1 MSELRT
7 NRIVP
12 RDGLPSGSSGGIIQ
26 VKQTVKTDTFSKNS
40 SSWADITGMSVSI
53 TPTRADSKVFVM
65 VDIKIGT
72 EHGDSDF
79 QIKLVRGSTDVYVGD
94 TDGNRT
100 SSSMGTSSY
109 GMPVNDTDGQYY
121 LKQVSLNYLD
131 SPSTTSST
139 TYKLQIINFG
149 GRTNYVNRTGNDNNS
164 QTYPRTASSITV
176 MEVSG

>member
-26 VKQTVKTDTFSKNS
+26 VKQTVKSDTFSKNS

-72 EHGDSDF
+72 DHGDSDF
-79 QIKLVRGSTDVYVGD
+79 NIKIVRGSTDIYIGD
-94 TDGNRT
+94 ADGSRRR
-100 SSSMGTSSY
+100 SSMGAPSY
-109 GMPVNDTDGQYY
+109 GMPSNTSDGQYY

-139 TYKLQIINFG
+139 TYKLQIRNYG
-149 GRTNYVNRTGNDNNS
+149 GRTNFVNRTGNDTNS
-164 QTYPRTASSITV
+164 QVYPRTASSITV

>member
-26 VKQTVKTDTFSKNS
+26 MKQTVKTDTFSKNS

-53 TPTRADSKVFVM
+53 APTRADSKVFVM

-72 EHGDSDF
+72 DHGDSDF
-79 QIKLVRGSTDVYVGD
+79 QMKIVRGSTDVYIGD

-100 SSSMGTSSY
+100 SSSMGTPSY
-109 GMPVNDTDGQYY
+109 GMPANDTDGEYY
-121 LKQVSLNYLD
+121 LKQVSLMFLD

-139 TYKLQIINFG
+139 TYKLQIRNYG
-149 GRTNYVNRTGNDNNS
+149 GRTNYVNRTGNDSNT
-164 QTYPRTASSITV
+164 QVYPRTASSITV

>member
-26 VKQTVKTDTFSKNS
+26 IKQTVKSDTFSKNS

-72 EHGDSDF
+72 EHGDSDYN
-79 QIKLVRGSTDVYVGD
+79 IKLVRGSTDVYVGD
-94 TDGNRT
+94 AAGSRR
-100 SSSMGTSSY
+100 SSSMGAASY
-109 GMPVNDTDGQYY
+109 GMPSNTSDGQYY
-121 LKQVSLNYLD
+121 LQQVSLMFLD
-131 SPSTTSST
+131 SPSTTSAT
-139 TYKLQIINFG
+139 TYKLQIINVG
-149 GRTNYVNRTGNDNNS
+149 GRTNFVNRTGNDTDG
-164 QTYPRTASSITV
+164 QQYPRTASSITV

>member
-1 MSELRT
+1 M
-7 NRIVP
+7 
-12 RDGLPSGSSGGIIQ
+12 
-26 VKQTVKTDTFSKNS
+26 KQTVKTDTFSKNS

-72 EHGDSDF
+72 DHGDSDF
-79 QIKLVRGSTDVYVGD
+79 QMKIVRGSTDVYIGD

-100 SSSMGTSSY
+100 SSSMGTPSY
-109 GMPVNDTDGQYY
+109 GMPANDTDGEYY
-121 LKQVSLNYLD
+121 LKQVSLMFLD

-139 TYKLQIINFG
+139 TYKLQIRNYG
-149 GRTNYVNRTGNDNNS
+149 GRTNYVNRTGNDSNT
-164 QTYPRTASSITV
+164 QVYPRTASSITV

>member
-65 VDIKIGT
+65 VDLKLGT
-72 EHGDSDF
+72 DHGDSDF
-79 QIKLVRGSTDVYVGD
+79 NIKIVRGSTDVYIGD
-94 TDGNRT
+94 TEGSRR
-100 SSSMGTSSY
+100 SSSMGTASLGFPINSS
-109 GMPVNDTDGQYY
+109 DGQYY
-121 LKQVSLNYLD
+121 MKQVSLMYLD
-131 SPSTTSST
+131 SPSTTSAT
-139 TYKLQIINFG
+139 TYKLQIINVG
-149 GRTNYVNRTGNDNNS
+149 GRTNYVNRTGNDTDS
-164 QTYPRTASSITV
+164 QVYPRTASSITV